1 MLGSILNALIFGC
14 WYIRTV
20 SQTKPVGQLGSAA
33 LLLLFAGQV
42 LSSGQAVL
50 HGGEWGFRSIDHP
63 EKKTN
68 ISWFLKDRELADQT
82 VKDRIDMIYLT
93 QNNWGGWAGMIA
105 DGKPIVNL
113 QAVQFELENRQEFY
127 DRVHGWMEDKRVWD
141 MFLEGEENL
150 HTYLDNLNQL
160 GYYVEDLMYLDNSLV
175 GYRTMAMARL
185 TQAGDRTNQLL
196 TAGREENQMTLK
208 RPADRCMIEALAG
221 SPVYTGEGRSF
232 TLLIEAEDESGR
244 RKTASL
250 PMEGKQYQKV
260 QIPIDLTGMDDEVTL
275 RVSTLPETVIEA
287 VINLNL
293 LPEEQQETEDRQE
306 K

>member
-1 MLGSILNALIFGC
+1 
-14 WYIRTV
+14 
-20 SQTKPVGQLGSAA
+20 
-33 LLLLFAGQV
+33 
-42 LSSGQAVL
+42 
-50 HGGEWGFRSIDHP
+50 
-63 EKKTN
+63 
-68 ISWFLKDRELADQT
+68 
-82 VKDRIDMIYLT
+82 
-93 QNNWGGWAGMIA
+93 MIA

-208 RPADRCMIEALAG
+208 RPADRC
-221 SPVYTGEGRSF
+221 V
-232 TLLIEAEDESGR
+232 
-244 RKTASL
+244 
-250 PMEGKQYQKV
+250 
-260 QIPIDLTGMDDEVTL
+260 
-275 RVSTLPETVIEA
+275 
-287 VINLNL
+287 
-293 LPEEQQETEDRQE
+293 
-306 K
+306 